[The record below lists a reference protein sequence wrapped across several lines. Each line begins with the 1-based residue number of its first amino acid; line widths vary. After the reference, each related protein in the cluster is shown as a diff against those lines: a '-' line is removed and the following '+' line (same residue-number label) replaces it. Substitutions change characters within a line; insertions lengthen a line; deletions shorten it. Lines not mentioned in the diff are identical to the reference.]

1 MTTAEERV
9 SEYYEL
15 LVRRNAGEP
24 EFHQAVAE
32 VLASLKIVLDKDP
45 HYADYGLIQRL
56 CEPERQFK
64 IGRAHV

>member
-32 VLASLKIVLDKDP
+32 VLSSLKIVLDKDP
-45 HYADYGLIQRL
+45 HSR
-56 CEPERQFK
+56 
-64 IGRAHV
+64 

>member
-32 VLASLKIVLDKDP
+32 VLASLKIVLDKDL
-45 HYADYGLIQRL
+45 HYPDYGLI
-56 CEPERQFK
+56 
-64 IGRAHV
+64 

>member
-56 CEPERQFK
+56 CEPERQLSL
-64 IGRAHV
+64 IHI